1 MDMGGGAS
9 SDSAGAGDGGE
20 GGGGSGNDGRFIK
33 QVLFGPRFNMGCVDL
48 SLHEDGDEDKESMD
62 LSEPELE
69 VVRAPSSSEMTVASY
84 FHTEPLS
91 HYISDS
97 R

>member
-9 SDSAGAGDGGE
+9 GDSAGAGDGGD
-20 GGGGSGNDGRFIK
+20 GSGNDGRFIK
-33 QVLFGPRFNMGCVDL
+33 QVLFGPRFNMGCMDL
-48 SLHEDGDEDKESMD
+48 SLPEDGDENQESMD

-69 VVRAPSSSEMTVASY
+69 VVQASSSSEMTAASY
-84 FHTEPLS
+84 FNTEPLS